1 MSGVQKVEFVLVI
14 ILAVVFCFFTF
25 YLLVRL
31 RKQKRAFEKKIAELE
46 HELHYDFMT
55 GTLSRRAFIEG
66 MESALKNEPRGTLLI
81 FDVNGFKN
89 VNDTFGHIEGD
100 NLIKRY
106 SARLTKAFGKELVG
120 RLGGDEF
127 LVFISGECDKKAINS
142 KLKKYGITEFP
153 DKPTKLTL
161 TSCCGAAIAPNNGS
175 SFDDLYR
182 MADKALYRSK
192 KTAHEIVYCK

>member
-1 MSGVQKVEFVLVI
+1 MLDLKNIEFILVV
-14 ILAVVFCFFTF
+14 ILAAAFVFLTFF
-25 YLLVRL
+25 LLVKL
-31 RKQKRAFEKKIAELE
+31 IKQKREFEKRISLLEKELR
-46 HELHYDFMT
+46 YDFMT
-55 GTLSRRAFIEG
+55 GTLSRRAFIDD
-66 MESALKNEPRGTLLI
+66 MEILLKSEPRGTLLI
-81 FDVNGFKN
+81 FDVNGFKT

-106 SARLTKAFGKELVG
+106 SVRLTKAFDKDLIG

-127 LVFISGECDKKAINS
+127 LVFISGECDKKAINA
-142 KLKKYGITEFP
+142 KLKKFGITEFP

-175 SFDDLYR
+175 SFEDLYR

>member
-1 MSGVQKVEFVLVI
+1 MSAAQKFQFIAAVAM
-14 ILAVVFCFFTF
+14 AVVFCIAAV

-31 RKQKRAFEKKIAELE
+31 IKQKHAYEKRITELE
-46 HELHYDFMT
+46 KELRYDFMT
-55 GTLSRRAFIEG
+55 GTLSRSAFIKEL
-66 MESALKNEPRGTLLI
+66 ENSLAVEPRGTLLI
-81 FDVNGFKN
+81 FDVNGLKTI
-89 VNDTFGHIEGD
+89 NDTFGHIEGD
-100 NLIKRY
+100 HMIKRF
-106 SARLTKAFGKELVG
+106 SARLLRAFGKDLVG

-127 LVFISGECDKKAINS
+127 LVFISGECDKKAINTR
-142 KLKKYGITEFP
+142 LKKYGITEFP

-175 SFDDLYR
+175 TFEELYR